1 MHKMFFLPVGIL
13 LLISLACTLPS
24 LSGQNNGAKTDVLFS
39 DDFSAAGSGW
49 DEYSDSD
56 GIVEYAG
63 GGYHIQVASTGMM
76 LWGNPVQ
83 DFQNDV
89 RIAVDVTKNDGPDD
103 NAMGIICRYQDVD
116 NFYMFMIS
124 SDGFAG
130 IARYMNNTF
139 SMLSGE
145 SMELSDAI
153 NLGATTNHVEAGCIG
168 NDLTLLVNGTQIAT
182 TSDSSF
188 SGGDVGLFAKSFN
201 EGGVDILFDNLV
213 VSKP

>member
-1 MHKMFFLPVGIL
+1 MNKLFLIPAGIL
-13 LLISLACTLPS
+13 LLINQACTLPS
-24 LSGQNNGAKTDVLFS
+24 LPGQSNGAETNVLFS
-39 DDFSAAGSGW
+39 DDFSAASSGW

-56 GIVEYAG
+56 GSVAYAG
-63 GGYHIQVASTGMM
+63 GGYRIQVASTEMM
-76 LWGNPVQ
+76 LWGNPAQ

-89 RIAVDVTKNDGPDD
+89 RIAVDVTQSDGPDD

-116 NFYMFMIS
+116 NFYLFMIS

-139 SMLSGE
+139 TMLSGE
-145 SMELSDAI
+145 SMEQSDAI
-153 NLGATTNHVEAGCIG
+153 NQGAMTNHVEAGCIG
-168 NDLTLLVNGTQIAT
+168 DDLTLLVNGTQIAT
-182 TSDSSF
+182 ASDVSF
-188 SGGDVGLFAKSFN
+188 SGGDVGLFAKSFS